1 VPESGQLKRIVI
13 SLPLDELWTSKWP
26 VEALRGQ
33 QVGAERI
40 KENLRQGNAVFVQAE
55 IGFPLRW
62 YLGSDAVSFW
72 RLVKP
77 NLSQGEGDQ

>member
-1 VPESGQLKRIVI
+1 MA
-13 SLPLDELWTSKWP
+13 

-40 KENLRQGNAVFVQAE
+40 KEILRQGNAVFVQAE

-62 YLGSDAVSFW
+62 YGGSDAVLFW

-77 NLSQGEGDQ
+77 NLSEGEGDQ